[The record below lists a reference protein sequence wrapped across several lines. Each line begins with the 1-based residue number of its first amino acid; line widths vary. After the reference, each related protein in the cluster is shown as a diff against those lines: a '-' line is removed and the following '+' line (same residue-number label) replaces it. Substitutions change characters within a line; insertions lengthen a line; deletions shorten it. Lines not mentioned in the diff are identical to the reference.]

1 MEFEAPPPAH
11 PRLGSATRSVF
22 RHPPR
27 ILPVATRSEDIT
39 TPGFPPTFQHAIC
52 RILLDNCPRGE
63 VKSPHLPLLPPF
75 KGGFTMARVRSR
87 LVSKRSGLALSGL
100 ILTAVASAYSL
111 EVPLGFEGFQF
122 TPPYNTNN
130 PFGTDELMKIDSGFN
145 VFNLEQFAGNGRTC
159 TTCHLPEKNFNIT
172 ADDIAAL
179 LPADQAKVLG
189 GTNTVLENAEIVG
202 TLGLF
207 NINQG
212 FGAGTEGN
220 VDTPLGPFRASMS
233 LGGLGFSTLNR
244 FVCRG
249 GPAAEPTVTM
259 NGRALPLAG
268 AH

>member
-1 MEFEAPPPAH
+1 
-11 PRLGSATRSVF
+11 
-22 RHPPR
+22 
-27 ILPVATRSEDIT
+27 
-39 TPGFPPTFQHAIC
+39 
-52 RILLDNCPRGE
+52 
-63 VKSPHLPLLPPF
+63 
-75 KGGFTMARVRSR
+75 MARVRSR

-100 ILTAVASAYSL
+100 ILTAVASAYAL

-130 PFGTDELMKIDSGFN
+130 PFDTDELNKIDSGFF
-145 VFNLEQFAGNGRTC
+145 VFNAEQFAGNGRTC

-259 NGRALPLAG
+259 NGCALTLTPTPTGSITEFNLPTTTGVPDPREFTLYNGPATPPGGTVTPGTLQIQGTHYTISGRTVAG
-268 AH
+268 SMPSTSRS